1 MTTLPT
7 AGPPAA
13 LDLSADLAD
22 LLQAVCDV
30 ESVSGAETRLA
41 DAVEAALSACAHLE
55 VLRDGDAVVA
65 RTHLGRASRVVVAG
79 HLDTVPLGRREDGS
93 PNLPTWRT
101 GEGADAVV
109 HGRGTC
115 DMKGGV
121 AVALS
126 LAASLAEPTRDVTW
140 VFYDHEEVE
149 AELNGLGR
157 LAASHPDWLAGDV
170 AVLGEPTS
178 AAVEGGCNGTLRVEV
193 HLRGVPAHSA
203 RPWRGRNAVHAAAP
217 LLALLAGHDPGE
229 REVDG
234 LVFRQS
240 LQAVGI
246 RGGTAGNVVPDAC
259 VVTVNHRFAPDRT
272 LAQAEADLRE
282 LLAGYEVV
290 RTDGAEGARPGL
302 DRPAAA
308 AVVAATG
315 EEPRAKLGWTDVAR
329 FSALGVP
336 AVNLGPG
343 DPLLAHADDERC
355 PVADLHRC
363 ADVLRT
369 WLTEPQKDGPQE
381 DGPPQDGPQE
391 GGGPS
396 GGRAAGASATIAP

>member
-1 MTTLPT
+1 MTTAPP
-7 AGPPAA
+7 PPAV
-13 LDLSADLAD
+13 LDLAADLPD

-30 ESVSGAETRLA
+30 ESVSGDETRLA
-41 DAVEAALSACAHLE
+41 DAVAAALAGCAHLE

-65 RTHLGRASRVVVAG
+65 RTRLGRSSRVVVAG

-101 GEGADAVV
+101 GSGADEVV

-121 AVALS
+121 VVALS

-149 AELNGLGR
+149 AHLNGLGR
-157 LAASHPDWLAGDV
+157 LATAHPDWLAGDV
-170 AVLGEPTS
+170 AVLCEPTS

-193 HLRGVPAHSA
+193 ALHGVPAHSA

-217 LLALLAGHDPGE
+217 LLALLADHDPGE

-240 LQAVGI
+240 LQAVGV
-246 RGGTAGNVVPDAC
+246 RGGGTGNVVPDRC

-290 RTDGAEGARPGL
+290 LTDGAEGARPGL

-308 AVVAATG
+308 DFVAVTG

-329 FSALGVP
+329 FTALGVP
-336 AVNLGPG
+336 AVNFGPG

-363 ADVLRT
+363 AQVLGD
-369 WLTEPQKDGPQE
+369 WLTAPVGGDAVA
-381 DGPPQDGPQE
+381 E
-391 GGGPS
+391 GTPAAGPS
-396 GGRAAGASATIAP
+396 GTIAP